1 MRCFLVF
8 VCCRK
13 CLIGGIVTKIMSVTM
28 VENVRK
34 CEKGIWFQNFII
46 FLVSS
51 ELRLSCRLKAN
62 VNGKNLT

>member
-1 MRCFLVF
+1 MFP
-8 VCCRK
+8 
-13 CLIGGIVTKIMSVTM
+13 CLCVLSEMFGGIVTKIMSVTM
-28 VENVRK
+28 VENVRN